1 MLKPTLRVSEV
12 RIFRDSNVVY
22 EASLHSGVNIIRG
35 SNASGKT
42 TIMDFIFYG
51 LGGENIAWRSQALLC
66 DSIVLEVFLN
76 GVPICLRRPVVDLS
90 LIHI

>member
-42 TIMDFIFYG
+42 TIMDFI
-51 LGGENIAWRSQALLC
+51 
-66 DSIVLEVFLN
+66 
-76 GVPICLRRPVVDLS
+76 LS